1 MLQFPRC
8 ANIAHPAFDSDENV
22 AEIIIMQRIIISH
35 GIYRLLFIPHISLLR
50 RVSAKLWFKRWIT
63 LAEKGALLTS
73 MEEPEGQEKD
83 RPSMLTR

>member
-1 MLQFPRC
+1 
-8 ANIAHPAFDSDENV
+8 
-22 AEIIIMQRIIISH
+22 
-35 GIYRLLFIPHISLLR
+35 
-50 RVSAKLWFKRWIT
+50 VSAKLWFKRWIT